1 MSRPTAEE
9 RVDRIQKALEVL
21 NAGKSVSYTVDQAI
35 AVAQVGATLAVA
47 EAMLVSSDVFVE
59 FGRDYSDS
67 QKRRRL

>member
-47 EAMLVSSDVFVE
+47 EAVLESSDVFRE
-59 FGRDYSDS
+59 FGRDFSDS